1 LHAAAQ
7 DGKRQER
14 HAAEV
19 EALRGRLAELEEAER
34 ARGEE
39 LRQARRALRKKEL
52 QTLGGSSG
60 GSSAV

>member
-1 LHAAAQ
+1 M
-7 DGKRQER
+7 
-14 HAAEV
+14 